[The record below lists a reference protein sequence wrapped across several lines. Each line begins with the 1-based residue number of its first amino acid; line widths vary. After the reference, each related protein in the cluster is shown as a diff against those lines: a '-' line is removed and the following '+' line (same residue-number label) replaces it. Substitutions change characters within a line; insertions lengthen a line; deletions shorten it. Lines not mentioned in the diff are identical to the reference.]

1 MSGFLPNLSTSAQQI
16 PELPDIKAK
25 QDSMMIMVQLRHCK
39 TQLDL
44 LHFSQ
49 LASQHKDAAVRR
61 MLTLLILF
69 VALDRSA
76 DVSLSEAL

>member
-1 MSGFLPNLSTSAQQI
+1 
-16 PELPDIKAK
+16 
-25 QDSMMIMVQLRHCK
+25 MIMVQLRHCK

-49 LASQHKDAAVRR
+49 LACQHKDAAVRR

-76 DVSLSEAL
+76 DVSLSRALQ